1 MSPGAAVPSLYVT
14 RCPYVPQDGTTDHDG
29 DIDDYSEP
37 ESTENETA
45 EPTMYYPQCNDD
57 GAR

>member
-1 MSPGAAVPSLYVT
+1 MSLFFDLMFVS
-14 RCPYVPQDGTTDHDG
+14 QDGTTDHDG

-37 ESTENETA
+37 ESTENEASVT
-45 EPTMYYPQCNDD
+45 PMYYPQPTDD